1 MEMKNQIIVTA
12 YEMFQENG
20 YDNVTVNDI
29 CQRCNITK
37 PTFYRYIESKD
48 QLLAYFYE
56 NIAAEIAEQ
65 FMKMLA
71 ADNYWEQFC
80 MGFDIILQHSRRFGA
95 DLYSHLFISN
105 LKENKGTFDFNDM
118 LTQTMTSVLSK
129 AQRHGQVRNMNDAGE
144 LYMACANMCFGYGIL
159 WCLNKGQNDLLGDFR
174 VALENVCDVDEAYRA
189 KRNLPSA

>member
-1 MEMKNQIIVTA
+1 METKNQIITAA
-12 YEMFQENG
+12 YEMFQERG

-56 NIAAEIAEQ
+56 NIAAEITQQ

-80 MGFDIILQHSRRFGA
+80 MGFDTILQHSRRFGA

-105 LKENKGTFDFNDM
+105 LREPKGTFDFDDM
-118 LTQTMTSVLSK
+118 LTQAMTSVLSK
-129 AQRHGQVRNMNDAGE
+129 AQQHGQVRNGNDPGE

-159 WCLNKGQNDLLGDFR
+159 WCLNRGKNDLIRDFR
-174 VALENVCDVDEAYRA
+174 IALENVCDVEEAYRME
-189 KRNLPSA
+189 RLQSI